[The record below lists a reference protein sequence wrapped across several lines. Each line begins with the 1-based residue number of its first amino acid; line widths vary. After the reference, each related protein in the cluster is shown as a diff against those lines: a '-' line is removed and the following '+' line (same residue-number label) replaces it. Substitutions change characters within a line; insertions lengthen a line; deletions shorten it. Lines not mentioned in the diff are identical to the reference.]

1 MYSWESVGVDNY
13 ALSVLL
19 RIVCTFLTQAE
30 NIYNDE
36 DLDTPSSELEQAP

>member
-1 MYSWESVGVDNY
+1 MGQRVLFLQSVSRYMYT
-13 ALSVLL
+13 L
-19 RIVCTFLTQAE
+19 FTQAE